1 MEDKIKISGIVF
13 ENEKD
18 DYLLCGGF
26 TLTEEE
32 ENAIWKILMNHDTE
46 EYFVRGIWKE
56 IAEEIGE

>member
-1 MEDKIKISGIVF
+1 MEDKIKISGIVL
-13 ENEKD
+13 EHEKNN
-18 DYLLCGGF
+18 YVCGGF

-32 ENAIWKILMNHDTE
+32 ENVIWKILMNHDTE